1 MTGRISNNAA
11 DILDFLQESVIV
23 RALDGRIVGWNV
35 ASERMYGWQATDVT
49 GRMVQEVL
57 QTAGEPALDRG
68 GSLHKIDGWR
78 GEVIRLTAAG
88 RTIAVDITW
97 HIRRDPNDV
106 PLDIV
111 ETGLP
116 VTPARLVDDVRAEQR
131 YRTLFHFIPVAL
143 VQFDRTTLAEVF
155 ATLKSQG
162 VSDLGAYIDAHPEF
176 VSFAMDSIRIVEV
189 NRKAVELFGADDAA
203 QLLGPATSF
212 WSESPEVFCQSMVS
226 RFRAGLGFEAEIKV
240 RTFDNRILHALYVT
254 HFPEGL
260 QLEALGLA
268 CLVNIED
275 RVQAQAKLLQVQAEF
290 AHAARVSMLGEL
302 TASIAHEVNQPLG
315 AILTGAEAAL
325 RWLDRAEPDLE
336 ELRALSRRT
345 VLDARRAADIIKR
358 IRSMAARTGPEQALI
373 SWNNVV
379 EEVIAFLR
387 PELHRHQVEVML
399 DLGPNLPPV
408 MGDRVQLQQVLAN
421 LAINA
426 MQAMA
431 NSNALIRVLTIRT
444 AYVDGDRLCTEVEDT
459 GTGIAAEYLDQI
471 FDSFFTTKDRGMG
484 IGLAICRTIIEAH
497 GGTISVANCPSGTG
511 AQFRFQLPV
520 RQFLG
525 AA

>member
-1 MTGRISNNAA
+1 
-11 DILDFLQESVIV
+11 
-23 RALDGRIVGWNV
+23 
-35 ASERMYGWQATDVT
+35 
-49 GRMVQEVL
+49 
-57 QTAGEPALDRG
+57 
-68 GSLHKIDGWR
+68 
-78 GEVIRLTAAG
+78 
-88 RTIAVDITW
+88 
-97 HIRRDPNDV
+97 
-106 PLDIV
+106 
-111 ETGLP
+111 
-116 VTPARLVDDVRAEQR
+116 
-131 YRTLFHFIPVAL
+131 
-143 VQFDRTTLAEVF
+143 
-155 ATLKSQG
+155 
-162 VSDLGAYIDAHPEF
+162 
-176 VSFAMDSIRIVEV
+176 
-189 NRKAVELFGADDAA
+189 
-203 QLLGPATSF
+203 
-212 WSESPEVFCQSMVS
+212 
-226 RFRAGLGFEAEIKV
+226 
-240 RTFDNRILHALYVT
+240 
-254 HFPEGL
+254 
-260 QLEALGLA
+260 
-268 CLVNIED
+268 
-275 RVQAQAKLLQVQAEF
+275 
-290 AHAARVSMLGEL
+290 MLGEL

-431 NSNALIRVLTIRT
+431 NSN
-444 AYVDGDRLCTEVEDT
+444 VDGDRLCTEVEDT